1 MGIVESVD
9 KGHAGGIS
17 RQVGGVG
24 QIRDL
29 ILLARPVHWAKT
41 LLVVPLALTDP
52 AAWSRTALENVTWA
66 VVLFILASMLVYLI
80 NDFVDRSLDRRH
92 ITKRNRPLASGRISL
107 PLIISY
113 GLVIAVGF
121 GVLVLVAPH
130 GESWPV
136 LGYLLLNIIYTFGLK
151 HLPLLDIGAVSAGFV
166 LRSIEGY
173 VAADIRIA
181 GWLLLTIFAGSLLLL
196 IGKRRRE
203 LLVVGPKHRPSLR
216 GYTVELTNHL
226 LLLTG
231 VLCLISAMA
240 YLRTESP
247 IAPIGQAAMLTSAP
261 FALYAISRYL
271 QIVLVLEGGD
281 DPVRTLLG
289 DPALVVAVALWAI
302 AIGALFVFNYPT
314 VMAHL
319 RP

>member
-1 MGIVESVD
+1 MDIVESVN
-9 KGHAGGIS
+9 KGRADSIS
-17 RQVGGVG
+17 QQVGGAG
-24 QIRDL
+24 QLREL
-29 ILLARPVHWAKT
+29 VSLARPMHWTKT
-41 LLVVPLALTDP
+41 FLVVPLALTDP
-52 AAWSRTALENVTWA
+52 AAWSRTALEHVAWA

-80 NDFVDRSLDRRH
+80 NDYADRRLDRQH
-92 ITKRNRPLASGRISL
+92 ISKRNRPLAAGRISL
-107 PLIISY
+107 PLVFAY
-113 GLVIAVGF
+113 GLVVTAGF
-121 GVLVLVAPH
+121 GVLIFVAPH
-130 GESWPV
+130 GASWPV
-136 LGYLLLNIIYTFGLK
+136 LGYLLLNVGYTFGLK
-151 HLPLLDIGAVSAGFV
+151 HFPLLDIGAVSAGFV
-166 LRSIEGY
+166 LRSVQGY
-173 VAADIRIA
+173 FAADIRIS
-181 GWLLLTIFAGSLLLL
+181 GWLLMTVFSGSLLLL

-203 LLVVGPKHRPSLR
+203 LLVVGAKHRPSLR

-247 IAPIGQAAMLTSAP
+247 IASIGQAAMLISAP

-289 DPALVVAVALWAI
+289 DPALVVAIALWAI
-302 AIGALFVFNYPT
+302 ALGALFAFNYPT

-319 RP
+319 RS